1 MFMNILKKIEIPY
14 LFFLFLFFLG
24 SSTFDRSFVGL
35 KIFGFRLG
43 ELIVGVLLI
52 QTLIIL
58 FLRKSSFSSLNL
70 TKFSITINFLRVIF
84 VCFIVSIFYFD
95 TNFLSTYTFKTS
107 SYIWMA
113 SVCFFAYYLFKRNY
127 IENKFI
133 LKIVYLYLLIPIVQY
148 LFSSGYYPNFVM
160 DFFIKYSDKFTFT
173 KASDIMLVL
182 VISNLLLLNIQ
193 KNKKIFFIYFGFTL
207 PLILPLLLEMSRG
220 SFIGALLFF
229 VLIVIF
235 NFKYFLT
242 NPKFL
247 IFFIIFSSSVFV
259 VSTFRI
265 SGVSFDLSQG
275 DNIVVERSVSGSI
288 TKIAKKNETRKAF
301 LSFYLEDGRIVS
313 HDNTTNWRLDIWQD
327 VVEDLN
333 QKDSLILGYGYNEI
347 MPIMTDPSAPG
358 RLGRDGLNEH
368 VHSYIFNILGRGGIV
383 QLILFIGFHFS
394 FVYAWYRKYEN
405 WDILLLMVPVLL
417 NSATDMNMEGV
428 QFPYMYYFFLG
439 VYFKLYKNTEY

>member
-1 MFMNILKKIEIPY
+1 MIMNILKK
-14 LFFLFLFFLG
+14 LKTKFLVFLFVFFLG
-24 SSTFDRSFVGL
+24 SSVFDRSFVGL
-35 KIFGFRLG
+35 KIFGFRVG
-43 ELIVGVLLI
+43 ELIVGVLLV
-52 QTLIIL
+52 QTLLLLLLKRNVIT
-58 FLRKSSFSSLNL
+58 SLNL
-70 TKFSITINFLRVIF
+70 SIFYKNINFLRVILA
-84 VCFIVSIFYFD
+84 CFLVSIFYFD
-95 TNFLSTYTFKTS
+95 TNFLSSYTFKTS
-107 SYIWMA
+107 SYIWMP
-113 SVCFFAYYLFKRNY
+113 SISFFAYYLFKNKF

-133 LKIVYLYLLIPIVQY
+133 LKILYLYLLIPVVHY
-148 LFSSGYYPNFVM
+148 LFSSGYYPNFLM

-193 KNKKIFFIYFGFTL
+193 KNKKIFFTYFGFTL
-207 PLILPLLLEMSRG
+207 PLLLPLLLEMSRG

-229 VLIVIF
+229 VLIVLF
-235 NFKYFLT
+235 NLKYFLT
-242 NPKFL
+242 NLKFL
-247 IFFIIFSSSVFV
+247 IFFTIFSVSIFVF
-259 VSTFRI
+259 STFRI
-265 SGVSFDLSQG
+265 SGVSFDFSQN
-275 DNIVVERSVSGSI
+275 DDVIIDRSISGSI
-288 TKIAKKNETRKAF
+288 TKIAQKNETRKAF
-301 LSFYLEDGRIVS
+301 LSFYFEDGRIVS

-327 VVEDLN
+327 IVEDLN

-394 FVYAWYRKYEN
+394 FAYAWYRSYKN
-405 WDILLLMVPVLL
+405 WDILLLMVPVFL

-428 QFPYMYYFFLG
+428 QFPFMYYFFLG